1 SAMTPRL
8 ANRLGSRAVVRLG
21 LLIEGIAIL
30 GLAVSYGA
38 DVSFWVL
45 AAWLFLYGCGVG
57 LATAQLTNVI
67 MADVPVEQSGEAS
80 GLQSTVRQLGSA
92 LGIALLGTLLVST
105 LSTNFSLALDG
116 IAGLA
121 AADRDAA
128 LALVN
133 GSIGAAIP
141 ELSTPDAI
149 TASIA
154 EAARAALVDAA
165 RLTTLIAAAVLL
177 LGLIATFRLPA

>member
-57 LATAQLTNVI
+57 LATAQLTSVI
-67 MADVPVEQSGEAS
+67 LADVPVEQSGEAS

-92 LGIALLGTLLVST
+92 LGIAVLGTLLVSS
-105 LSTNFSLALDG
+105 LSANFSGALS
-116 IAGLA
+116 GLPDVA
-121 AADRDAA
+121 AADKDAA
-128 LALVN
+128 LSLVRN
-133 GSIGAAIP
+133 SVGAAIP
-141 ELSTPDAI
+141 ELSGPLADA
-149 TASIA
+149 AG
-154 EAARAALVDAA
+154 AALV
-165 RLTTLIAAAVLL
+165 
-177 LGLIATFRLPA
+177 